1 MRHVQ
6 GEGIHEPWCATGV
19 VTEWMNSL
27 MRIRPLMGDLRLIDE
42 EPMQM
47 LEAVAFYAHNVFHD
61 ASVLAPRNGLRLST
75 EIQQEICKTRGG
87 TGATA
92 SEDVLSID
100 QQEVFH
106 KLPSAQCKAFTRL
119 ACMPEGEERDRLLDE
134 WMAKLQQHKRM
145 TTEEL
150 DALFRCTKHVA

>member
-47 LEAVAFYAHNVFHD
+47 LEEVPFYVHNVFYD
-61 ASVLAPRNGLRLST
+61 TSVLGPRNGLRLST
-75 EIQQEICKTRGG
+75 EIQEEIRETSGGRG
-87 TGATA
+87 AAA

-100 QQEVFH
+100 QQEVFR
-106 KLPSAQCKAFTRL
+106 KLPSAQRKAFTRL
-119 ACMPEGEERDRLLDE
+119 ACMPEGAERDRLLDE
-134 WMAKLQQHKRM
+134 WMANLQQHKRM

-150 DALFRCTKHVA
+150 DA